1 MYIAY
6 IDVHNVH
13 RSRIPMG
20 KQPKKT
26 RKKIGSRFN
35 LGEPWEGRLEDFCR
49 AHFTGSATDV
59 IRAALAKFI
68 PEELALDRASAER
81 YEKYQAQRQT
91 KRGTLSEQPPKE

>member
-6 IDVHNVH
+6 IDVHSVH
-13 RSRIPMG
+13 RSRNHMG

-26 RKKIGSRFN
+26 RKKFGARFN

-59 IRAALAKFI
+59 IRAALDKFI
-68 PEELALDRASAER
+68 PAELSLDRASAER
-81 YEKYQAQRQT
+81 YEKYQAERQA
-91 KRGTLSEQPPKE
+91 KRALSAQSPKE